1 MRALSLEEFAQEMRR
16 KGDIRQADMAD
27 EILMLLDLE
36 EEVAEPYSNLCADLE
51 NVAPDNLKNVVNEHA
66 RTLEWLIDRSNL
78 LKEIEDHLRDAGREP
93 QGTNDTADTVKEI
106 VETLGEADAILE
118 AAGWPGDG
126 DLIEALQGLAERA
139 ARAPE
144 EIEVMTYDL

>member
-1 MRALSLEEFAQEMRR
+1 MKPYTLEEFAQELRL
-16 KGDIRQADMAD
+16 KGDYRESDFAD
-27 EILMLLDLE
+27 EILMLIDIE

-51 NVAPDNLKNVVNEHA
+51 NVAPGGLKDKPEKQ
-66 RTLEWLIDRSNL
+66 LEWVIDRSDL
-78 LKEIEDHLRDAGREP
+78 LGEIEDHLKEAGHEP
-93 QGTNDTADTVKEI
+93 QGTDDAADKVKELLSI
-106 VETLGEADAILE
+106 LSEADAILE

>member
-1 MRALSLEEFAQEMRR
+1 MMRALSLEEFAQDMRR

-27 EILMLLDLE
+27 EILALLDLE

-51 NVAPDNLKNVVNEHA
+51 HYAPAELAEKPEKA
-66 RTLEWLIDRSNL
+66 CEWLGDRSNL
-78 LKEIEDHLRDAGREP
+78 LKEIEEHLKEAGREP
-93 QGTNDTADTVKEI
+93 QGTNDTADAVKEL
-106 VETLGEADAILE
+106 LGLLSEADAILE

-126 DLIEALQGLAERA
+126 DFIEALQGLAERA